1 MLPVQ
6 RLARHPVENDR
17 VKHSEVLLLVAQFS
31 SAWPVLGNNMTSPGF
46 CSPPYNGVKTGNIQ
60 SGVSSS
66 THQMPG
72 HLWTDHDWGS
82 SFTKLWE
89 WGEHREHEDPG
100 YSKGERHNYTF
111 RDLCWVIESI
121 TCAINVQKT
130 VKETHCT
137 SCSNMTKIP
146 PGDSK
151 AQGLRHKYKHIQR
164 WRWWTKGSFSIAEK
178 CPNGTSEECPLYC
191 AQPNSHTT
199 EFIF

>member
-1 MLPVQ
+1 MLAKETCRSWRSQTGSLCVLHPLCQQQPFFFFWKELISAMLPVQ

-100 YSKGERHNYTF
+100 YWNGETQLHLQGPMPSYRKHH
-111 RDLCWVIESI
+111 LCY
-121 TCAINVQKT
+121 Q
-130 VKETHCT
+130 CT
-137 SCSNMTKIP
+137 EDSQ
-146 PGDSK
+146 GDP
-151 AQGLRHKYKHIQR
+151 LHILQ
-164 WRWWTKGSFSIAEK
+164 
-178 CPNGTSEECPLYC
+178 
-191 AQPNSHTT
+191 
-199 EFIF
+199 